1 MPVIQ
6 IPPPFTNNF
15 DQQTLSGID
24 IPFQNFRG
32 RHGQRHGQR
41 HGTKGRGFKKGMG
54 ARERGCRINE

>member
-6 IPPPFTNNF
+6 ISPPFANF
-15 DQQTLSGID
+15 DQQALSGID

-41 HGTKGRGFKKGMG
+41 HGTKGRGFRRGK
-54 ARERGCRINE
+54 ERGCRINE